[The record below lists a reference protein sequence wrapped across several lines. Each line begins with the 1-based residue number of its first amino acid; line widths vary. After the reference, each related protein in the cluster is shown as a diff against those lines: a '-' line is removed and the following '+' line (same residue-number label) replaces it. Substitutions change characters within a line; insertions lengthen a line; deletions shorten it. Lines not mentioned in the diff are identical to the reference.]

1 MAILWHTPSEKAS
14 DMTHYVTGTAND
26 NKVLTPTQLEVDMP
40 KRPNTLNTVMFVIEL
55 IRRIPKGRKITASE
69 LHQAMLDAGWDRDLR
84 TIQRQL
90 DEISRVFSQY
100 IDRDDR
106 EKPYGY
112 SWKPYASGLMLSSMT
127 PQESLLMLL
136 AEQHLRYLLPASVMK
151 SMEGF
156 FKTARTQINTFNQNT
171 RKQKEWL
178 SKVLVISESQPLIPP
193 KINGKVLEAVSNAL
207 YEDRWLKLEYKNV
220 AGNQMTADVMPL
232 GLAQQGQRLYLVC
245 RYKGYD
251 NERTLAMHRIKK
263 AEVLPDTFKRPAGFD
278 LKKYDE
284 AGNFGVSYGKRIK
297 LSFNIIKDSV
307 YYLLESPLSTDQT
320 CDEIENGYHLTAT
333 VTDSVRLDRWLN
345 GFGDGIWDVKKEVC
359 KIEEE
364 KK

>member
-1 MAILWHTPSEKAS
+1 MSEDLK
-14 DMTHYVTGTAND
+14 
-26 NKVLTPTQLEVDMP
+26 QQEEVMP
-40 KRPNTLNTVMFVIEL
+40 KRPNTLNTVMFVMEL

-69 LHQAMLDAGWDRDLR
+69 LHQAMRHAGWDRDLR

-90 DEISRVFSQY
+90 DDISRIFSQY

-112 SWKPYASGLMLSSMT
+112 SWKPYASGLMLSAMT

-151 SMEGF
+151 SMESF
-156 FKTARTQINTFNQNT
+156 FKTAQTQISPFDKNTK
-171 RKQKEWL
+171 KQKEWL

-193 KINGKVLEAVSNAL
+193 KIDGKALEAVSNAL
-207 YEDRWLKLEYKNV
+207 YENRWLKIEYQNV
-220 AGNQMTADVMPL
+220 AGNQMTSEVMPL
-232 GLAQQGQRLYLVC
+232 GLAQQGQRVYLVC

-251 NERTLAMHRIKK
+251 NERTLAMHRIQK
-263 AEVLPDTFKRPAGFD
+263 AEMQPDVFIRPTGFD

-284 AGNFGVSYGKRIK
+284 AGNFGVSYGKRIR

-320 CDEIENGYHLTAT
+320 CEEIEDGYHLTAT

-345 GFGDGIWDVKKEVC
+345 GFGDGIWDVKKESN
-359 KIEEE
+359 IG
-364 KK
+364 